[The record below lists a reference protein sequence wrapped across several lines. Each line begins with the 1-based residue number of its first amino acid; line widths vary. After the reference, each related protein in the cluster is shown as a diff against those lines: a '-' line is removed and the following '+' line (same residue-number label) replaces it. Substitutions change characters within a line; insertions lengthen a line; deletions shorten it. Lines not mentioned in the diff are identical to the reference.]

1 MISTGKID
9 ESLDERYAIHAKTQ
23 ISFFWFELVC
33 IEATGKSTFAYFSVA
48 NKDDFEVR
56 IWVFHIYELDM
67 YKSLRCLHH
76 KAKTGHLQPLSAP
89 QKRLLAWVEAKGV
102 QWPKAL
108 YPVQFPPGYLGVQA
122 KQAIGPNETIISVP
136 RRLVITANRVEK
148 SELSAIFT
156 SAPSLFKATKH
167 SYTDDF
173 KLILFLLSEAAKG
186 RDSDWYFYLQTLPSS
201 PYHISYWPPASLSHL
216 QDESLI
222 NQAAGQLR
230 LLKSQWK
237 LIKEAALQHPALFT
251 EEKITWEK
259 FKWAEGVVSSR
270 AFGDGRMS
278 HCLCPIAELVN
289 HANSATGY
297 LCESKG
303 NARSGKPYIE
313 DDDDLPKALYFPSYV
328 HYAHLINSLH
338 SLSPEQ
344 SSDLFVTTNE
354 LDFKPEK
361 KGKPLKTDREEDRD
375 CLRIV
380 SGPQE
385 TYEAGAEICLN
396 YGPLSNRAALLRYG
410 FAMADDDLA
419 YCLVTVDLKEY
430 LTREQYEKIAKKLI
444 RTEWTFKLRKG
455 QVCTQLITVFRA
467 LLWRPNVHTIESIF
481 SATDDTLEL
490 AARQAAT
497 RLLERTLHDFPTS
510 ISEDQERLAYNC
522 PLHEH
527 FSILYRLQR
536 KQVLSL
542 HISLLCS
549 PSSTSIG

>member
-1 MISTGKID
+1 
-9 ESLDERYAIHAKTQ
+9 
-23 ISFFWFELVC
+23 
-33 IEATGKSTFAYFSVA
+33 
-48 NKDDFEVR
+48 
-56 IWVFHIYELDM
+56 M
-67 YKSLRCLHH
+67 YKSIRFLHH
-76 KAKTGHLQPLSAP
+76 KAKTGQLQPLSAP

-108 YPVQFPPGYLGVQA
+108 YPVQFHPGYIGVQA

-167 SYTDDF
+167 ASADDF

-186 RDSDWYFYLQTLPSS
+186 KDSDWYFYLQTLPSS
-201 PYHISYWPPASLSHL
+201 PYHISYWPTSSLLHL

-222 NQAAGQLR
+222 NEAAGELR

-237 LIKEAALQHPALFT
+237 QVKEAVLQHPALFT
-251 EEKITWEK
+251 ADKITWEK

-270 AFGDGRMS
+270 AFGDEGVS
-278 HCLCPIAELVN
+278 HSLCPIAELVN

-303 NARSGKPYIE
+303 NVRGGNPYAE
-313 DDDDLPKALYFPSYV
+313 DDDDLPKGLYFSNYV
-328 HYAHLINSLH
+328 RIAHLINFLY

-344 SSDLFVTTNE
+344 SSDLFITSSE

-361 KGKPLKTDREEDRD
+361 KEKPHRTSKEEDRD

-380 SGPQE
+380 SGPDE

-396 YGPLSNRAALLRYG
+396 YGSLSNRAALLRYG

-419 YCLVTVDLKEY
+419 YCLVLLDLKEY
-430 LTREQYEKIAKKLI
+430 LTRDQYEQIAKKMK
-444 RTEWTFKLRKG
+444 RTEWTFKIRKG
-455 QVCTQLITVFRA
+455 QICSQLIAAFRA
-467 LLWRPNVHTIESIF
+467 LLWRPNVHTVESIV

-490 AARQAAT
+490 AARQAAA
-497 RLLERTLHDFPTS
+497 RLLERTLREFPTS
-510 ISEDQERLAYNC
+510 ISEDQERLAQNC
-522 PLHEH
+522 SLHEH

-536 KQVLSL
+536 KQVLSQQ
-542 HISLLCS
+542 ISLLCS
-549 PSSTSIG
+549 PLSTSIA